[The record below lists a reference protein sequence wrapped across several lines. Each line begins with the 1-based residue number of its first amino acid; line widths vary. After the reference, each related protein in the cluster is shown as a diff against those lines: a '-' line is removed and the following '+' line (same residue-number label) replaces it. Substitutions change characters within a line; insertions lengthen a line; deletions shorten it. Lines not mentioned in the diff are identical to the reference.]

1 MNIENKESGD
11 PYSRAGARPLK
22 RPYFLSAKC
31 AYPIKRG
38 TLSPGGFCFV
48 GRIFYET
55 KKEPSG
61 SPNVFKYFCPY
72 LVL

>member
-1 MNIENKESGD
+1 MNKESGD
-11 PYSRAGARPLK
+11 PDSRAGAWSLK

-31 AYPIKRG
+31 AYLIKRG
-38 TLSPGGFCFV
+38 TLSPEGFCFI
-48 GRIFYET
+48 GQIFYET